1 MSLLASVVAH
11 EVDEAKKKNNN
22 FKLVTD
28 FAIELE
34 SVRVATEVPIQEELV
49 NVIAEDLAADVITSS
64 IREPESATL
73 VEDNASEAETI
84 QAVVCELTDSL
95 MELESEDLV
104 VDEVSETSV
113 DILVDKLN
121 GTVKGSKCMLEWKTV
136 GVIEPEVAAEFEGV
150 AEVTDIL
157 VQEVK
162 PDLSFEPQNVTA
174 AIDIPLKQ
182 ENSSRITR
190 ESVSTEKES
199 VFFPECSL
207 QMENGS
213 DVSTISNEV
222 AATEVKSSCTFW
234 RESSLNMKS
243 VSEVFQ
249 FFFGF
254 G

>member
-1 MSLLASVVAH
+1 M
-11 EVDEAKKKNNN
+11 
-22 FKLVTD
+22 
-28 FAIELE
+28 
-34 SVRVATEVPIQEELV
+34 
-49 NVIAEDLAADVITSS
+49 IAEDLAADVITSS

-73 VEDNASEAETI
+73 VEDNASEATTM
-84 QAVVCELTDSL
+84 QAVVFKLIDSVI
-95 MELESEDLV
+95 ELESEDPV

-113 DILVDKLN
+113 DILVDKLS
-121 GTVKGSKCMLEWKTV
+121 GTVKGSECMLEWKTA

-162 PDLSFEPQNVTA
+162 PDLFFEPQNVTA

-190 ESVSTEKES
+190 ESVSTEKEIL
-199 VFFPECSL
+199 FFPECSF

-222 AATEVKSSCTFW
+222 AAAEVKSSCTFW
-234 RESSLNMKS
+234 RESSLDLKS